1 MNEIRTPGPAV
12 LVGIDGSRSAVRAA
26 LWAVDEALHREL
38 PLRLVHV
45 TPQTEFP
52 EFSDER
58 SPAGTAVRHAFRQIG
73 ATHKPVKVEA
83 EIRHGRVADVLLDAS
98 RSAVMLC
105 VGAIGISGADTRKV
119 GSTAAEVLRSV
130 RCPVAVIRDDP
141 LSLGGTSAVVVEI
154 DESHESVTP
163 LELAAHEARLRAAP
177 LRVLLRHRP
186 ISLSGQR
193 VATLT
198 RVDRRAADSDR
209 VDIGRTFPVVAERA
223 SRPGLQEDQ
232 AKVLALSTARDTPKN
247 LLRCGEL
254 LSEVLLEATLAGMA
268 TCTITHMLELTASRE
283 VVGAA
288 IGRSHPQ
295 ALIRVG
301 LAPTFGRIPPPT
313 PRRSLADV
321 LEIRS

>member
-26 LWAVDEALHREL
+26 LWAVDEALHRRL

-105 VGAIGISGADTRKV
+105 VGAIGISGADTDKV

-141 LSLGGTSAVVVEI
+141 SSRHGPSAVVVEI

-193 VATLT
+193 VTTLT
-198 RVDRRAADSDR
+198 RVDRRVAAVHVERRLAPLR
-209 VDIGRTFPVVAERA
+209 VRYPDLDIRALDPAGGTLDYLERQ
-223 SRPGLQEDQ
+223 GHTVQL
-232 AKVLALSTARDTPKN
+232 V
-247 LLRCGEL
+247 
-254 LSEVLLEATLAGMA
+254 
-268 TCTITHMLELTASRE
+268 
-283 VVGAA
+283 VVGAGDVA
-288 IGRSHPQ
+288 HVQELVGPNGCGVLGRTHCSV
-295 ALIRVG
+295 LIAERQR
-301 LAPTFGRIPPPT
+301 L
-313 PRRSLADV
+313 L
-321 LEIRS
+321 

>member
-26 LWAVDEALHREL
+26 LWAVDEALHRRL

-141 LSLGGTSAVVVEI
+141 SSRHGPSAVVVEI
-154 DESHESVTP
+154 DESHESVAP

-193 VATLT
+193 VTTLT
-198 RVDRRAADSDR
+198 RVDRRVAAVHVERRLAPLR
-209 VDIGRTFPVVAERA
+209 VRYPDLDIRALDPAGGTLDYLERQ
-223 SRPGLQEDQ
+223 GHTVQL
-232 AKVLALSTARDTPKN
+232 V
-247 LLRCGEL
+247 
-254 LSEVLLEATLAGMA
+254 
-268 TCTITHMLELTASRE
+268 
-283 VVGAA
+283 VVGAGDA
-288 IGRSHPQ
+288 AHVQELVGPNGCGVLGRTHCSV
-295 ALIRVG
+295 LIAERQR
-301 LAPTFGRIPPPT
+301 L
-313 PRRSLADV
+313 L
-321 LEIRS
+321 

>member
-141 LSLGGTSAVVVEI
+141 LSLGGTSAV
-154 DESHESVTP
+154 
-163 LELAAHEARLRAAP
+163 A
-177 LRVLLRHRP
+177 
-186 ISLSGQR
+186 GQR

-198 RVDRRAADSDR
+198 RVDRRVAAVHVERRLAPLR
-209 VDIGRTFPVVAERA
+209 VRYPDLDIRALDPVGGTLDYLERH
-223 SRPGLQEDQ
+223 GHTVQL
-232 AKVLALSTARDTPKN
+232 V
-247 LLRCGEL
+247 
-254 LSEVLLEATLAGMA
+254 
-268 TCTITHMLELTASRE
+268 
-283 VVGAA
+283 VVGAGDA
-288 IGRSHPQ
+288 AHVQELVGPNGCGVLGRTHCSV
-295 ALIRVG
+295 LIAERQR
-301 LAPTFGRIPPPT
+301 L
-313 PRRSLADV
+313 L
-321 LEIRS
+321 

>member
-26 LWAVDEALHREL
+26 LWAVDEALHRRL

-141 LSLGGTSAVVVEI
+141 SSRHGPSAVVVEI
-154 DESHESVTP
+154 DESHESVAP

-193 VATLT
+193 VTTLT
-198 RVDRRAADSDR
+198 RVDRRVAAVHVERRLAPLR
-209 VDIGRTFPVVAERA
+209 VRYPDLDIRALDPAGGTLDYLERQGHTVQLVVVGPGDAAHVQELVGPNGCGVLGRTHCSVLIAERQ
-223 SRPGLQEDQ
+223 R
-232 AKVLALSTARDTPKN
+232 
-247 LLRCGEL
+247 LL
-254 LSEVLLEATLAGMA
+254 
-268 TCTITHMLELTASRE
+268 
-283 VVGAA
+283 
-288 IGRSHPQ
+288 
-295 ALIRVG
+295 
-301 LAPTFGRIPPPT
+301 
-313 PRRSLADV
+313 
-321 LEIRS
+321 

>member
-58 SPAGTAVRHAFRQIG
+58 SLAGTAVRHAFRQIG
-73 ATHKPVKVEA
+73 STHKPVKVEA

-141 LSLGGTSAVVVEI
+141 SSLRGTSAVVVEI
-154 DESHESVTP
+154 DESHESVAA

-198 RVDRRAADSDR
+198 RVDRRVAAVHLERRLAPLR
-209 VDIGRTFPVVAERA
+209 VRYPDLDIRALDPVGGTLDYLERQ
-223 SRPGLQEDQ
+223 GHTVQL
-232 AKVLALSTARDTPKN
+232 V
-247 LLRCGEL
+247 
-254 LSEVLLEATLAGMA
+254 
-268 TCTITHMLELTASRE
+268 
-283 VVGAA
+283 VVGAGEA
-288 IGRSHPQ
+288 AHVQELVGPNGCGVLGRTHCSV
-295 ALIRVG
+295 LIAERQR
-301 LAPTFGRIPPPT
+301 L
-313 PRRSLADV
+313 L
-321 LEIRS
+321 

>member
-12 LVGIDGSRSAVRAA
+12 LVGIDGSRAAVRAA
-26 LWAVDEALHREL
+26 LWAVDEALPREL

-141 LSLGGTSAVVVEI
+141 SSLRGTSAVVVEI

-198 RVDRRAADSDR
+198 RVDRRVAAVHVERRLAPLR
-209 VDIGRTFPVVAERA
+209 VRYPDLDIRALDPVGGTLDYLERH
-223 SRPGLQEDQ
+223 GHTVQL
-232 AKVLALSTARDTPKN
+232 V
-247 LLRCGEL
+247 
-254 LSEVLLEATLAGMA
+254 
-268 TCTITHMLELTASRE
+268 
-283 VVGAA
+283 VVGAGDA
-288 IGRSHPQ
+288 AHVQELVGPNGCGVLGRTHCSV
-295 ALIRVG
+295 LIAERQR
-301 LAPTFGRIPPPT
+301 L
-313 PRRSLADV
+313 L
-321 LEIRS
+321 

>member
-26 LWAVDEALHREL
+26 LWAVDEALHRRL

-141 LSLGGTSAVVVEI
+141 SSLRGPSAVVVEI
-154 DESHESVTP
+154 DESHESVAP

-193 VATLT
+193 VTTLT
-198 RVDRRAADSDR
+198 RVDRRVAAVHVERRLAPLR
-209 VDIGRTFPVVAERA
+209 VRYPDLDIRALDPAGGTLDYLERQ
-223 SRPGLQEDQ
+223 GHTVQL
-232 AKVLALSTARDTPKN
+232 V
-247 LLRCGEL
+247 
-254 LSEVLLEATLAGMA
+254 
-268 TCTITHMLELTASRE
+268 
-283 VVGAA
+283 VVGAGDA
-288 IGRSHPQ
+288 AHVQELVGPNGCGVLGRTHCSV
-295 ALIRVG
+295 LIAERQR
-301 LAPTFGRIPPPT
+301 L
-313 PRRSLADV
+313 L
-321 LEIRS
+321 

>member
-26 LWAVDEALHREL
+26 LWAVDEALHRRL

-141 LSLGGTSAVVVEI
+141 SSRHGPSAVVVEI
-154 DESHESVTP
+154 DESHESVAP
-163 LELAAHEARLRAAP
+163 LELAAHEARRRAAP

-193 VATLT
+193 VTTLT
-198 RVDRRAADSDR
+198 RVDRRVAAVHVERRLAPLR
-209 VDIGRTFPVVAERA
+209 VRYPDLDIRALDPVGGTLDYLERQ
-223 SRPGLQEDQ
+223 GHTVQL
-232 AKVLALSTARDTPKN
+232 V
-247 LLRCGEL
+247 
-254 LSEVLLEATLAGMA
+254 
-268 TCTITHMLELTASRE
+268 
-283 VVGAA
+283 VVGAGDA
-288 IGRSHPQ
+288 AHVQELVGPNGCGVLGRTHCSV
-295 ALIRVG
+295 LIAERQR
-301 LAPTFGRIPPPT
+301 L
-313 PRRSLADV
+313 L
-321 LEIRS
+321 